1 MSVCALKREFQ
12 NSLQVDVIIKDN
24 DGGNEDIGIDL
35 SADEI
40 DVFVNQPYD
49 QNELERILNGESQ

>member
-1 MSVCALKREFQ
+1 MCALKREFQ
-12 NSLQVDVIIKDN
+12 DALQVDIIIKDI

-35 SADEI
+35 SADGI
-40 DVFVNQPYD
+40 DLFVSQPYD